1 MTQEQKPYRSMPIGV
16 VVKRQPGV
24 TRWAKYAWKATSIL
38 PGAGD
43 AHWRELRR
51 EGDVVEFHAGT
62 ATLELFG
69 AETEAY
75 VHGLGAQV
83 PCLYV
88 IMRQMPGTPDTP
100 FEILLVT
107 ASPYEAQD
115 YCDTGEE
122 LVEKVAMTPG
132 IEAWVRDFVELFH
145 EDEEFVKRRRHRER
159 VDKVED
165 GIGDPCI
172 GGVGDVY
179 ASPALQRRRMQ

>member
-16 VVKRQPGV
+16 VVKRQPGA

-75 VHGLGAQV
+75 VHGLG
-83 PCLYV
+83 
-88 IMRQMPGTPDTP
+88 GG
-100 FEILLVT
+100 E
-107 ASPYEAQD
+107 AS
-115 YCDTGEE
+115 EE
-122 LVEKVAMTPG
+122 
-132 IEAWVRDFVELFH
+132 
-145 EDEEFVKRRRHRER
+145 
-159 VDKVED
+159 
-165 GIGDPCI
+165 
-172 GGVGDVY
+172 
-179 ASPALQRRRMQ
+179 